1 MALKHIK
8 HPELFQGSKKKNN
21 YFEGWYFKF
30 VSKKEESS
38 IAFIPGV
45 SINKKDPHSFIQVF
59 ISKKDSLKTHY
70 FKFPLSDFTYNKDE
84 FKIDINDNHF
94 EKDYVRIH
102 LTDEQTTISATF
114 DLNSHTPIKTNF
126 YQPNIMGPFAY
137 LNFMECYHGIV
148 SMRSVFSGH
157 LTINQETTTYKD
169 EVSYIEKDWGKSFP
183 SKYIWLQSNHFKNE
197 KTSFM
202 FSYAVI
208 PFKLFFFKGLIVNL
222 IYDNKEYRFSTYNR
236 SKIKIVSLGEMTSTF
251 KLKKGKYTLEVTAN
265 KEKDAVLV
273 SPSNGQM
280 INTIKEGLS
289 GTISLKLYHK
299 NTLLYEDLGK
309 HAGIELMWI

>member
-8 HPELFQGSKKKNN
+8 NPELFQGSKKKNN

-59 ISKKDSLKTHY
+59 ISTKDSLKTHY

-102 LTDEQTTISATF
+102 LTDEQTTIAATF
-114 DLNSHTPIKTNF
+114 DLNSHTSIKTNL

-137 LNFMECYHGIV
+137 LGFMECYHGIV
-148 SMRSVFSGH
+148 SMRSVFSGELKVNDH
-157 LTINQETTTYKD
+157 LTTFTND
-169 EVSYIEKDWGKSFP
+169 VAYIEKDWGKSFP
-183 SKYIWLQSNHFKNE
+183 RKYIWLQSNHFKNE
-197 KTSFM
+197 HTSFM
-202 FSYAVI
+202 FSYAII

-222 IYDNKEYRFSTYNR
+222 IYNNKEYRFSTYNR
-236 SKIKIVSLGEMTSTF
+236 SKITLESLDSMTSSF
-251 KLKKGKYTLEVTAN
+251 KLKKGSYTLEVTAK
-265 KEKDAVLV
+265 KEKDAMLV

-309 HAGIELMWI
+309 HAGIELMWD